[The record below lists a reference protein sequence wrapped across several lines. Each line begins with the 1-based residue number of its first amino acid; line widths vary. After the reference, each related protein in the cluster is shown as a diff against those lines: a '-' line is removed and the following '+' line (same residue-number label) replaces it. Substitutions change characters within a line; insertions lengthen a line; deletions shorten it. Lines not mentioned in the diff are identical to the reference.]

1 MPTITLQPRGPAG
14 FEGYSVL
21 SANPPRDPVRG
32 DGKNGDF
39 WVNQRSGAFFQ
50 RSNNAWRLLFSL
62 LGKKGDKGDTGP
74 AGKQVLYGPSPP
86 APLAGA
92 DGDFYI
98 QTAGADDAPLLY
110 GPKAGGSWPSAVSLV
125 GPQPFSTPI
134 AWSGPGLVLTAT
146 APASSVTYLGET
158 YVCTTSHTTAASFD
172 PSKFVLIAAKGADG
186 LGTGSVNPIGTP
198 VTPGHAAVFA
208 SSDGTQIAST
218 GAPPLTRAR
227 ATALIIALG

>member
-21 SANPPRDPVRG
+21 SAVPPRDPVRG

-39 WVNQRSGAFFQ
+39 WINQRSGALFY
-50 RSNNAWRLLFSL
+50 RSNNAWRLQFSL

-74 AGKQVLYGPSPP
+74 AGKQLLYGTGTPG
-86 APLAGA
+86 PLIGV

-98 QTAGADDAPLLY
+98 QTAGASAPIIY
-110 GPKAGGSWPSAVSLV
+110 GPKAGGSWPSGASLI
-125 GPQPFSTPI
+125 GPPPFNPNIQDWAPST
-134 AWSGPGLVLTAT
+134 AYTAT
-146 APASSVTYLGET
+146 VPASSVRFDGSSYA
-158 YVCTTSHTTAASFD
+158 CHTSHTSAASFD
-172 PSKFVLIAAKGADG
+172 PTKWTLIAAKGADG
-186 LGTGSVNPIGTP
+186 LGTGSVNPVGAP
-198 VTPGHAAVFA
+198 VIPGHGVIFA
-208 SSDGTQIAST
+208 NTAGTQIAST